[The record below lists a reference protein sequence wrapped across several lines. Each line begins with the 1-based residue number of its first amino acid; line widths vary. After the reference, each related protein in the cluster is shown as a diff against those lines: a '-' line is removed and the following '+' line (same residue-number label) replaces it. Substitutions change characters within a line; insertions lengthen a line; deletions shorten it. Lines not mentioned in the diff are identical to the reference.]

1 MEESKF
7 KTNLKC
13 DGCVAKV
20 TPDLNET
27 VGEGNWNVDL
37 QDSQKI
43 LTVKSEASE
52 EAILKALKKS
62 GYQAEKV

>member
-1 MEESKF
+1 MEELKF

-52 EAILKALKKS
+52 ETILKALKKS